1 MWVLLLVSVAGFLAQ
16 LVDGAM
22 GMAFGITSTTL
33 LIFLAYNPA
42 AASAI
47 VHLVEIAT
55 SSISGASHI
64 KFGNVDWHALVKV
77 AVPGAVGAFVGAMLL
92 SNVDLSAAR
101 PWTAS
106 VLFVLGALVLYRFTR
121 PIILGKK
128 RRARARWLA
137 PLGLVGGFI
146 DATGGGGWGPVVTT
160 SLTASNALEPRK
172 AIGTTNTAEFVIA
185 IAASIGFIIGIGVE
199 QIPWDAVLALGIGGA
214 LAAPIA
220 AWLVSK
226 APQRLLGILVGN
238 LIIALNVRQ
247 LGISFELA
255 QEITIA
261 AYVAVAALFIGTLI
275 YGIKLL
281 KTDRLPKTD

>member
-22 GMAFGITSTTL
+22 GMAFGVTSTTL
-33 LIFLAYNPA
+33 LLLLAYNPA

-47 VHLVEIAT
+47 VHLVEIVT
-55 SSISGASHI
+55 SSISGAAHI
-64 KFGNVDWHALVKV
+64 RFGNVDWHALVKV
-77 AVPGAVGAFVGAMLL
+77 AVPGGIGAFVGAMIL
-92 SNVDLSAAR
+92 SNIDLSAAR

-106 VLFVLGALVLYRFTR
+106 VLFILGALVLYRFTR

-137 PLGLVGGFI
+137 PLGLAGGFI

-185 IAASIGFIIGIGVE
+185 LAASIGFLVGLGPSE
-199 QIPWDAVLALGIGGA
+199 IPWDAVVALGIGGA
-214 LAAPIA
+214 LGAPIA

-247 LGISFELA
+247 LSISFELVPA
-255 QEITIA
+255 VAITS
-261 AYVAVAALFIGTLI
+261 YVAVAALFVTSLI

>member
-33 LIFLAYNPA
+33 LILLAYNPA

-47 VHLVEIAT
+47 VHLVEIVT

-77 AVPGAVGAFVGAMLL
+77 AVPGAVGAFVGAMIL

-106 VLFVLGALVLYRFTR
+106 VLFILGALVLYRFTR

-146 DATGGGGWGPVVTT
+146 DSTGGGGWGPVVTT

-185 IAASIGFIIGIGVE
+185 VAASIGFIFGIGAE

-214 LAAPIA
+214 LGAPIA

-226 APQRLLGILVGN
+226 APQRLLGIMVGN

-247 LGISFELA
+247 LNISFEVPEGFA
-255 QEITIA
+255 IA
-261 AYVAVAALFIGTLI
+261 AYVAAAALFIGTLI

-281 KTDRLPKTD
+281 KTDRLPKTN

>member
-47 VHLVEIAT
+47 VHLVEIVT

-64 KFGNVDWHALVKV
+64 RFGNVDWHALVKV
-77 AVPGAVGAFVGAMLL
+77 AIPGSVGAFIGAVLL

-121 PIILGKK
+121 TTILGKK

-172 AIGTTNTAEFVIA
+172 AIGTTNTAEFLIA
-185 IAASIGFIIGIGVE
+185 LAASIGFLIGIGAE

-247 LGISFELA
+247 LNISLEVPEPFAIAGYVLA
-255 QEITIA
+255 
-261 AYVAVAALFIGTLI
+261 AALFIGTVI
-275 YGIKLL
+275 YGVRLL
-281 KTDRLPKTD
+281 KTDRVPKTD

>member
-33 LIFLAYNPA
+33 LILLAYNPA

-47 VHLVEIAT
+47 VHLVEIVT

-77 AVPGAVGAFVGAMLL
+77 AVPGAVGAFVGAMIL

-106 VLFVLGALVLYRFTR
+106 VLFILGALVLYRFTR

-146 DATGGGGWGPVVTT
+146 DSTGGGGWGPVVTT

-185 IAASIGFIIGIGVE
+185 VAASIGFIFGIGAE

-214 LAAPIA
+214 LGAPIA

-226 APQRLLGILVGN
+226 APQRLLGIMVGN

-247 LGISFELA
+247 LNMSFEVPEGFA
-255 QEITIA
+255 IA
-261 AYVAVAALFIGTLI
+261 AYVAAAALFIGTLI